1 MMPRH
6 AEPFIAARDLLLRLG
21 SDYDAAVREFR
32 WPMMDRFN
40 WALDYFDH
48 LPAADLALWCIGETE
63 EKLSFGALRARSNQ
77 VANHLRELGVRRGDR
92 VMLLVPNVRQLW
104 EALLALMKLG
114 AVISPATILLTETD
128 IKDRFER
135 GRMRHAIVDASLTGR
150 FANLRGNFTRIG
162 VGGAPGWHRFED
174 AYAAS
179 ETFVPDDETRAID
192 PLVLYFTSGTTAKPK
207 LVLHSHQSYPIGL
220 LSAMYCFGPQPGD
233 IQLGIASPG
242 WAAHM
247 YGLFAGWNAGTA
259 IVAMAQPRFEAK
271 RVLDVLARCGVTMF
285 WGPPTVWRMLIQE
298 ELGARPA
305 SLRAVLSGG
314 EPLNPEVIEHI
325 QRVWGLTLRDVYGQT
340 ETTLLVGNSTGQ
352 SIVPGCMGRPMPGFV
367 VKLLDEN
374 GAEAEEGE
382 IAVAR
387 DPPPLGLLQGYQQED
402 GSILPI
408 EGQYYRTGD
417 LAGRGPNG
425 RLSFVG
431 RADDVFKSSDYRVSP
446 FEIESALIEHKAVA
460 EAAVVPSS
468 DPQRLVVPKAFI
480 LLAAG
485 YPADLRTASD
495 IFSRM
500 SSRLAS
506 YKRVRR
512 IEFCELPK
520 TISGKIRRAE
530 LRQQEAVRRR
540 QGVRGEAEF
549 WEEDFPALASQT
561 RATIRAE
568 KT

>member
-1 MMPRH
+1 MMPH
-6 AEPFIAARDLLLRLG
+6 NAEPFIAARDLLLRLRT
-21 SDYDAAVREFR
+21 DYDGAVRDFR
-32 WPMMDRFN
+32 WPVMERFN
-40 WALDYFDH
+40 WALNYFDH
-48 LPAADLALWCIGETE
+48 LPADDLALWCIGETE

-104 EALLALMKLG
+104 ESLLGLMKLG

-128 IKDRFER
+128 VKDRFER
-135 GRMRHAIVDASLTGR
+135 GKMRHAIVDAALVGR
-150 FANLRGNFTRIG
+150 FANLPGSYARIA

-174 AYAAS
+174 AYAAA
-179 ETFVPDDETRAID
+179 ETFVPDGETRATD
-192 PLVLYFTSGTTAKPK
+192 ALVMYFTSGTTAKPK
-207 LVLHSHQSYPIGL
+207 LVLHSHQSYPVGL

-247 YGLFAGWNAGTA
+247 YGLFAGWNAGTT
-259 IVAMAQPRFEAK
+259 ILAMTQPRFDAK
-271 RVLDVLARCGVTMF
+271 KVLDVLARCGVTVF

-298 ELGARPA
+298 ELGARPMA
-305 SLRAVLSGG
+305 LRAVFSGG
-314 EPLNPEVIEHI
+314 EPLNPEVIEQV
-325 QRVWGLTLRDVYGQT
+325 QRTWGLTLRDVYGQT

-352 SIVPGCMGRPMPGFV
+352 AIVPGSMGRPMPGFV

-374 GAEAEEGE
+374 GAEVEEGE
-382 IAVAR
+382 IAVGL

-408 EGQYYRTGD
+408 EGSYYRTGD
-417 LAGRGPNG
+417 LAVCGPDG
-425 RLSFVG
+425 RLIFVG

-446 FEIESALIEHKAVA
+446 FEIESALLEHEAVA
-460 EAAVVPSS
+460 EAAVVPSP
-468 DPQRLVVPKAFI
+468 DPQRLVVPKAFV

-485 YPADLRTASD
+485 YPPDRTTALD
-495 IFSRM
+495 IFSQIRG
-500 SSRLAS
+500 RLAP

-512 IEFCELPK
+512 IEFSELPK

-530 LRQQEAVRRR
+530 LRQQEAVRRHG
-540 QGVRGEAEF
+540 GVRGPSEF
-549 WEEDFPALASQT
+549 WEEDFPELLSRPPAANV
-561 RATIRAE
+561 A
-568 KT
+568 